1 MTKSMIGHN
10 GCPPSAIE
18 ELEQTAGDLYGEA
31 ENWADGAE
39 IANDEQAGAVSDL
52 INMIREH
59 TKKVEANR
67 KTEKQPHMD
76 AAKAVDDA
84 HKPIKESLDRATS
97 VLKSVLLK
105 WQEKKDA
112 EQRAKAEEL
121 RKQAEE
127 EQRKAQEAMQRRETL
142 EDAELAEQA
151 AKNAKKL
158 EQQAAAAAK
167 ANANSKGSVGRA
179 VSMRTRHIAVVTDY
193 KAAAAWLWQNRP
205 GCFNETIDKLA
216 QQEVNSK
223 NRAVPGVEIK
233 EERSVA

>member
-1 MTKSMIGHN
+1 MTKDMTGHN
-10 GCPPSAIE
+10 RPPSAIE

-84 HKPIKESLDRATS
+84 HKPIKESLDRAAS

-121 RKQAEE
+121 RK
-127 EQRKAQEAMQRRETL
+127 
-142 EDAELAEQA
+142 LAE
-151 AKNAKKL
+151 
-158 EQQAAAAAK
+158 
-167 ANANSKGSVGRA
+167 
-179 VSMRTRHIAVVTDY
+179 
-193 KAAAAWLWQNRP
+193 
-205 GCFNETIDKLA
+205 
-216 QQEVNSK
+216 
-223 NRAVPGVEIK
+223 
-233 EERSVA
+233 